1 MDMIWMEKII
11 GDPDTAEEA
20 PSPILPYPALKK
32 VKEEKKGQNTMSKGK
47 LITGIHHAALRCC
60 GEEEMN
66 KAVAFYTDVLGL
78 TIARRWGEGEKSGCM
93 VDTGN
98 GLIEFFADAEPGR
111 KIGPVDHFALA
122 TDRVDDC
129 VEAVRKAGFPVT
141 VEPKDVV
148 IASNPPFPA
157 RIAFVEGAAGES
169 IELFCEK

>member
-1 MDMIWMEKII
+1 MIWMEKMI
-11 GDPDTAEEA
+11 GDPARAEEK
-20 PSPILPYPALKK
+20 PDPLIPYPELKRGTERK
-32 VKEEKKGQNTMSKGK
+32 EGQNLMNKEEK

-60 GEEEMN
+60 GEEAMN

-78 TIARRWGEGEKSGCM
+78 TVKRRWGSGTESGCM
-93 VDTGN
+93 VDAGN

-111 KIGPVDHFALA
+111 KVGPVDHFALA
-122 TDRVDDC
+122 TDQVDAC

-141 VEPKDVV
+141 MEPKDLV
-148 IASNPPFPA
+148 IASNPPFPV